1 MALLIAIVMILAGSI
16 GAHFVNTSGG
26 TVKVSR
32 IAFDTDQ
39 GKLSGLLYLPK
50 GASQSSPRPAVVLT
64 HGYLNSAEMQDANAI
79 ELSRRGYVVLDID
92 MYDHGH
98 SRINRDKYSGTDFF
112 SLWSEFW
119 TNSIYDA
126 VQYIYE
132 QPYVLKD
139 ADGNGIIGVTGH
151 SMGGFSTT
159 VALAKDEADYAVNGF
174 RKISCGLSEGSDFS
188 YSGIVGVTA
197 EAADKAGG
205 GRIMGKVAAR
215 YDEFFF
221 NDPETT
227 GGTVRRKDYVA
238 TPDAKTFLGQE
249 SPAADTWYNTS
260 DGGKRIIY
268 EPSQTHPWNH
278 FSKTTTADAI
288 DFYQTAFSGYTDGIS
303 NIPSSYQTWMWK
315 EALECLALIGFVL
328 LIVPLA
334 GLVLKLPFFSKS
346 VTGEPV
352 PQRQEA
358 GTGTKFA
365 GFASLV
371 FMILLPALFFT
382 SLWDADHTETGMNI
396 LFFAGIIFCVSG
408 IYAVISSRKETAYQ
422 KNFRTGG
429 IFVAVSG
436 ALLSLVIRTPMYQ
449 DLTKW
454 TAPAVNNIAY
464 WTIACALIS
473 LLGMSV
479 IYVSSKAKN
488 GTGFDAYGITFRPAV
503 IVSSFAAA
511 LLTVVVSYAV
521 LFLVDKLLLTDFRIW
536 TFAFKTF
543 DANILRAVFRYWP
556 TFFVY
561 YLISGAA
568 VFVNTN
574 TEKLQGIKGYLLAI
588 ALNAGGIFLWL
599 IRQYGTLFATG
610 TAAHPG
616 ASLSGIVLIA
626 MVPTLSIAACFSRAL
641 YKRTGNVWLPA
652 FLNSMLMTL
661 MTIANTTVYFR

>member
-1 MALLIAIVMILAGSI
+1 MPL
-16 GAHFVNTSGG
+16 TS
-26 TVKVSR
+26 T
-32 IAFDTDQ
+32 
-39 GKLSGLLYLPK
+39 
-50 GASQSSPRPAVVLT
+50 RPL
-64 HGYLNSAEMQDANAI
+64 
-79 ELSRRGYVVLDID
+79 
-92 MYDHGH
+92 
-98 SRINRDKYSGTDFF
+98 
-112 SLWSEFW
+112 
-119 TNSIYDA
+119 
-126 VQYIYE
+126 
-132 QPYVLKD
+132 
-139 ADGNGIIGVTGH
+139 
-151 SMGGFSTT
+151 
-159 VALAKDEADYAVNGF
+159 
-174 RKISCGLSEGSDFS
+174 
-188 YSGIVGVTA
+188 
-197 EAADKAGG
+197 
-205 GRIMGKVAAR
+205 
-215 YDEFFF
+215 
-221 NDPETT
+221 
-227 GGTVRRKDYVA
+227 
-238 TPDAKTFLGQE
+238 
-249 SPAADTWYNTS
+249 
-260 DGGKRIIY
+260 
-268 EPSQTHPWNH
+268 
-278 FSKTTTADAI
+278 
-288 DFYQTAFSGYTDGIS
+288 FSGYTDGIS
-303 NIPSSYQTWMWK
+303 NIPSSSQTWMWK

-358 GTGTKFA
+358 GTGAKFA

-371 FMILLPALFFT
+371 FMI
-382 SLWDADHTETGMNI
+382 I
-396 LFFAGIIFCVSG
+396 LCVSG
-408 IYAVISSRKETAYQ
+408 IYAVILSRKETAYQ

-561 YLISGAA
+561 YLISSAA

-652 FLNSMLMTL
+652 FLNSMLMTV

>member
-112 SLWSEFW
+112 SLWSAFW

-159 VALAKDEADYAVNGF
+159 VALAKDEADYAANGF

-238 TPDAKTFLGQE
+238 TPDAKTFLEQE
-249 SPAADTWYNTS
+249 SPAADTWYDTS

-303 NIPSSYQTWMWK
+303 NIPSSSQTWMWK

-328 LIVPLA
+328 LIVPAA
-334 GLVLKLPFFSKS
+334 GSRNRC
-346 VTGEPV
+346 EI
-352 PQRQEA
+352 R
-358 GTGTKFA
+358 
-365 GFASLV
+365 
-371 FMILLPALFFT
+371 
-382 SLWDADHTETGMNI
+382 
-396 LFFAGIIFCVSG
+396 GICFSG
-408 IYAVISSRKETAYQ
+408 IYDSASGAVFHIPLGCGSYRNRHEYSLLCRY
-422 KNFRTGG
+422 NFLRQRYLCGHIIVQRNRVSEEFPDRRNLRRSFRCLTFTGNKD
-429 IFVAVSG
+429 ADVSG
-436 ALLSLVIRTPMYQ
+436 SDKMG
-449 DLTKW
+449 
-454 TAPAVNNIAY
+454 
-464 WTIACALIS
+464 S
-473 LLGMSV
+473 
-479 IYVSSKAKN
+479 
-488 GTGFDAYGITFRPAV
+488 TGR
-503 IVSSFAAA
+503 
-511 LLTVVVSYAV
+511 
-521 LFLVDKLLLTDFRIW
+521 K
-536 TFAFKTF
+536 
-543 DANILRAVFRYWP
+543 
-556 TFFVY
+556 
-561 YLISGAA
+561 
-568 VFVNTN
+568 
-574 TEKLQGIKGYLLAI
+574 
-588 ALNAGGIFLWL
+588 
-599 IRQYGTLFATG
+599 
-610 TAAHPG
+610 
-616 ASLSGIVLIA
+616 
-626 MVPTLSIAACFSRAL
+626 
-641 YKRTGNVWLPA
+641 
-652 FLNSMLMTL
+652 
-661 MTIANTTVYFR
+661 

>member
-26 TVKVSR
+26 AVKVSR
-32 IAFDTDQ
+32 IAFDTDK

-112 SLWSEFW
+112 SLWSAFW

-159 VALAKDEADYAVNGF
+159 VALAKDEADYAANGF

-238 TPDAKTFLGQE
+238 TPDAKTFLEQE
-249 SPAADTWYNTS
+249 SPAADTWYDTS

-303 NIPSSYQTWMWK
+303 NIPSSSQTWMWK

-358 GTGTKFA
+358 GTGAKFA

-371 FMILLPALFFT
+371 FMI
-382 SLWDADHTETGMNI
+382 I
-396 LFFAGIIFCVSG
+396 LCVSG

-652 FLNSMLMTL
+652 FLNSMLMTV